1 MTIVAAL
8 FATLALA
15 QPRAAPKRFTIEDLR
30 AAESARDAALARLSA
45 LEEKSAAAAR
55 ALSEIDADLI
65 AAGADATARE
75 EAAYAAEEQLMILA
89 DETQAATLALTAA
102 GVVLAK
108 PGGGMG
114 GDCGDGMGKMQH
126 GQDHM
131 KGGMKGGMGKM
142 GEGDPAARMAQHLAK
157 LKAELKITPAQADA
171 WAAFEKQTTDQG
183 AAMQAM
189 RAKMQAD
196 MAERREAMSKQHEA
210 NMAAHKTAMA
220 TLAASLT
227 PQQKALI
234 EKHEARNEGRHGKG
248 GHQH

>member
-1 MTIVAAL
+1 MKFNTKQV
-8 FATLALA
+8 LAGL
-15 QPRAAPKRFTIEDLR
+15 
-30 AAESARDAALARLSA
+30 
-45 LEEKSAAAAR
+45 
-55 ALSEIDADLI
+55 
-65 AAGADATARE
+65 
-75 EAAYAAEEQLMILA
+75 
-89 DETQAATLALTAA
+89 AATLALTAA

-114 GDCGDGMGKMQH
+114 GDCGD
-126 GQDHM
+126 
-131 KGGMKGGMGKM
+131 GMGKM

>member
-1 MTIVAAL
+1 MKFNTKQV
-8 FATLALA
+8 LAGL
-15 QPRAAPKRFTIEDLR
+15 
-30 AAESARDAALARLSA
+30 
-45 LEEKSAAAAR
+45 
-55 ALSEIDADLI
+55 
-65 AAGADATARE
+65 
-75 EAAYAAEEQLMILA
+75 
-89 DETQAATLALTAA
+89 AATLALTAA

-142 GEGDPAARMAQHLAK
+142 GEGDPAARTAQHLAK